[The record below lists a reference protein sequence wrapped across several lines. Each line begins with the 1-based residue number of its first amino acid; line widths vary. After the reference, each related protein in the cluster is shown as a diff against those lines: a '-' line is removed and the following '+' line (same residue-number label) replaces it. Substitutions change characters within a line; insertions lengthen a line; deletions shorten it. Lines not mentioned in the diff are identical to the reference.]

1 MKIGI
6 DVRWLHEAFINAT
19 TKSWDSCELNIP
31 PEEPDTIAGLGGV
44 GRYLFELLPRLSRH
58 ITDAR
63 VILFFLEGSEPP
75 DELTN
80 LWPDSEHTALPS
92 LWRPR
97 GASWGPLWR
106 TFQTYHDIRTTQ
118 ILSGLELDVF
128 FSPHQLMI
136 PRDRWA
142 TRRVIT
148 CHDLAYL
155 QFPELFF
162 GGGQIPTA
170 YQDLYERLG
179 RSDCILS
186 VSKTTAQALENLLS
200 IPEERIV
207 ITPEGVS
214 ERILSPGEPYQ
225 PGWEYLLHVGGPG
238 PTKNMRTILDGW
250 RLISETNQELH
261 LILAGTSRDAVS
273 SLIES
278 RGLKD
283 MTRLHCVSPVS
294 DVQLGS
300 LYRGAVMLIMPSIV
314 EGFGLP
320 VLEAMACGCPVIAS
334 RSSPMEEVAED
345 SGIFIDHR
353 SPEQLAY
360 AVTTLLSDSLK
371 RKTMSALGRTIAEQ
385 YSWDR
390 TASIT
395 ADAILSSVS
404 TV

>member
-19 TKSWDSCELNIP
+19 TKSWNVCELIIP
-31 PEEPDTIAGLGGV
+31 PVEPDTVAGLGGV
-44 GRYLFELLPRLSRH
+44 GRYLYELLPHLSRH
-58 ITDAR
+58 VTDAH

-75 DELTN
+75 AELTD
-80 LWPDSEHTALPS
+80 LWPDSEHASLPA

-97 GASWGPLWR
+97 GAAWGPLWR
-106 TFQTYHDIRTTQ
+106 TFQTYHDVRATQ

-142 TRRVIT
+142 TRRVVT

-155 QFPELFF
+155 QHPELFF

-170 YQDLYERLG
+170 YQNLYERLA
-179 RSDCILS
+179 RSECILS
-186 VSKTTAQALENLLS
+186 VSETTAAALNDLLDV
-200 IPEERIV
+200 PGERIT

-214 ERILSPGEPYQ
+214 ERILSPVEPYA
-225 PGWEYLLHVGGPG
+225 PGWPYLLHVGGPG

-250 RLISETNQELH
+250 RLISETNRDLH
-261 LILAGTSRDAVS
+261 LILAGTQRDAVA

-278 RGLKD
+278 RGLKEQ
-283 MTRLHCVSPVS
+283 TRLHCISPLS

-300 LYRGAVMLIMPSIV
+300 LYRGATMLIMPSIV

-320 VLEAMACGCPVIAS
+320 VLEAMACECPVIAS
-334 RSSPMEEVAED
+334 RSSPMEEIAED

-371 RKTMSALGRTIAEQ
+371 RQTISALGRTIAEQ
-385 YSWDR
+385 YTWDR
-390 TASIT
+390 TAILTSK
-395 ADAILSSVS
+395 AILGAAV